1 MSTVHAAAQERNAY
15 FDALFNTPELM
26 WLGQNT
32 NHVPTHPVVRAAL
45 HAAIDDAGFN
55 AYAPP
60 LGLESLRDAIVADLG
75 LRGDAAA
82 SQAVVTDGAVAALAL
97 ACRAFCGPGKGFV
110 TTDPGWKWPL
120 QFAARAGSPITE
132 IPIYGAEHAFR
143 LGAEALRAATRSA
156 SDSAATHASNA
167 DGIDAGAPTAV
178 IYLVDPNNPLG
189 VCYTRDEIKA
199 FAARAKEIGAI
210 LIHDCTYRDFA
221 AEHTLAADFYP
232 EGTVTIVSFSKWL
245 GFAGLRLGA
254 LVAHPSL
261 LDRILPYSEAPL
273 GASVIAQKGAL
284 AGFSVKDEWLEGLR
298 ALVQQNQADVVE
310 AVKREPGLNVAV
322 YPSHGNFLVIEC
334 VDAGVRPEALVKAFA
349 AHDIMVRQGAY
360 HTPRFGDRFIKVSL
374 SVPRAWSEA
383 FCARLPA
390 AVQAARAEG
399 DAPIS
404 AQF

>member
-60 LGLESLRDAIVADLG
+60 LGLESLREAIVADLG
-75 LRGDAAA
+75 LHGDAAA
-82 SQAVVTDGAVAALAL
+82 SLAVVTDGAVAALAL

-132 IPIYGAEHAFR
+132 IPIYGAEHAYR
-143 LGAEALRAATRSA
+143 LSAEALRAATCSA
-156 SDSAATHASNA
+156 SDS
-167 DGIDAGAPTAV
+167 GEAGASTAV

-189 VCYTRDEIKA
+189 VCYTREEIKA

-284 AGFSVKDEWLEGLR
+284 AGFSVKAEWLATLR
-298 ALVQQNQADVVE
+298 ALVQRNQADVVE
-310 AVKREPGLNVAV
+310 AVKREPGLKVAV

-349 AHDIMVRQGAY
+349 VHDIMVRQGAY

-374 SVPRAWSEA
+374 SVPRAWAEA
-383 FCARLPA
+383 FCARLPLA
-390 AVQAARAEG
+390 LQAAREEG